1 MSDERETPAHILRR
15 WADEGCNSCELCEEL
30 MNTGNGDCGGD
41 CAAWRRMLADMAEE
55 EVEKAREDG
64 VAACFAGMSAERG
77 WPEREPFELV
87 DEYIA
92 RCFEPRFAVIE
103 GRAAMPGDELWFGDE
118 KVTVVSVANGTHVL
132 TDHTVTGEDGNEIVY
147 PFEPCELTWERPDNM
162 ERIREDAL
170 NDVVDYWGCEDA
182 PCQRCPAKVGGKTP
196 AERYG
201 VGSCQTAVR
210 FDLISRTEEVCG
222 R

>member
-64 VAACFAGMSAERG
+64 VAAYFAGMSAERG

-87 DEYIA
+87 DDYIA

-103 GRAAMPGDELWFGDE
+103 GRDAMAGDKLWFGNDR
-118 KVTVVSVANGTHVL
+118 VTVRYVRDGHIM
-132 TDHTVTGEDGNEIVY
+132 TDYTATDADGNEIVY
-147 PFEPCELTWERPDNM
+147 PFEPCELSWDRPDSM
-162 ERIREDAL
+162 ARIREDARE
-170 NDVVDYWGCEDA
+170 DVYEYWGCKYL
-182 PCQRCPAKVGGKTP
+182 PCINCPAEFGGKTP

-201 VGSCQTAVR
+201 VSCCQAAMQLDLVR
-210 FDLISRTEEVCG
+210 RTEEVCG

>member
-1 MSDERETPAHILRR
+1 MSDEREAPAHILRR

-30 MNTGNGDCGGD
+30 MNLEHDNCGGD
-41 CAAWRRMLADMAEE
+41 CAAWHRMLADMAEE

-64 VAACFAGMSAERG
+64 VAAYFAEMSAERG

-103 GRAAMPGDELWFGDE
+103 GRDAMPGDKLWFGNE
-118 KVTVVSVANGTHVL
+118 RVTVRYVRDGHIM
-132 TDHTVTGEDGNEIVY
+132 TDYTTTDAGGNKIVY
-147 PFEPCELTWERPDNM
+147 PFEPCELTWDRPDSM
-162 ERIREDAL
+162 ERIREDARKRMTA
-170 NDVVDYWGCEDA
+170 YWGCEGALCTD
-182 PCQRCPAKVGGKTP
+182 CPATVGGMNP
-196 AERYG
+196 SDRYG
-201 VGSCQTAVR
+201 R
-210 FDLISRTEEVCG
+210 FGCLSAMRLDLIRRTEEVCG